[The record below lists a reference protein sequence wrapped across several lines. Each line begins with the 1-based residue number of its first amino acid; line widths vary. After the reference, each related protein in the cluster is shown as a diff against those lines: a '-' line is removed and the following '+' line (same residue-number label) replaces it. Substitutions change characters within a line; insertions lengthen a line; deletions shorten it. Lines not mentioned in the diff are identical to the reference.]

1 MKAGR
6 ELDALVAEKVMGMTF
21 DVGGGPMGM
30 TRFLSY
36 VDGLLLSRRNE
47 NTGVGIFFSIEREKE
62 LMKKLPHYST
72 DIAAAWEAVER
83 MREHLDITIS
93 ANQNTC
99 EVRSRDFPDQII
111 ACEQGDTIPH
121 AICLASLKAVGK

>member
-1 MKAGR
+1 MESLKAGR
-6 ELDALVAEKVMGMTF
+6 ELDAEIAMRVMGWDSLKTT
-21 DVGGGPMGM
+21 DLEGLVGMSPEMLEPDA
-30 TRFLSY
+30 FSVY
-36 VDGLLLSRRNE
+36 VK
-47 NTGVGIFFSIEREKE
+47 V
-62 LMKKLPHYST
+62 PHYST
-72 DIAAAWEAVER
+72 SIADAWEVVEK

-121 AICLASLKAVGK
+121 AICLASLKAVGNGKTNT